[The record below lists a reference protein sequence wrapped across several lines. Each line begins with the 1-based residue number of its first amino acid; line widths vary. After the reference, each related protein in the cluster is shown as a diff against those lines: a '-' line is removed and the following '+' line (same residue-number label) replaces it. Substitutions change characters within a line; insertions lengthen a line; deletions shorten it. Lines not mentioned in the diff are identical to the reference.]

1 MKNSKKLIALVL
13 AMVMIFALTASA
25 LAATNTNSV
34 MVFAADSASIK
45 TPQST
50 GLTNFT
56 LSPQALDA
64 ENTPKLSPFTL
75 ANGKSLTDRLYEYT
89 YTVPEGT
96 ESVTISFTSS
106 DKNGFL

>member
-45 TPQST
+45 GSIINVGVRQR
-50 GLTNFT
+50 
-56 LSPQALDA
+56 A
-64 ENTPKLSPFTL
+64 
-75 ANGKSLTDRLYEYT
+75 
-89 YTVPEGT
+89 
-96 ESVTISFTSS
+96 
-106 DKNGFL
+106 